1 MAGLTV
7 VLKISGLNSEV
18 GQRAAGL
25 TGVRRNRDWRTDWSR
40 KDQGLKYTVACRIK

>member
-7 VLKISGLNSEV
+7 VQKTAGLNSEV

-25 TGVRRNRDWRTDWSR
+25 TGVRRNRDWRTYWNR
-40 KDQGLKYTVACRIK
+40 KD